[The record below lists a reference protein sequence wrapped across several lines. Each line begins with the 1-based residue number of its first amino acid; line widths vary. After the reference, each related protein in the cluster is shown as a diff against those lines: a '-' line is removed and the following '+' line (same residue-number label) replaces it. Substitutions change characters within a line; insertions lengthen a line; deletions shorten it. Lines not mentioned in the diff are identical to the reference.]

1 MLSPTELPES
11 FRRRVTGAFPE
22 GAEWL
27 ASLPARI
34 AESECQWQI
43 RVTTPFELSY
53 SYVTA
58 ARTACGDDVVV
69 KVAVPNRELRCEI
82 AALQLYDGG
91 AAVRLLDSD
100 AERGLLLLER
110 LMPGEK
116 VSSLQDDE
124 QATRIAAGLMRELWR
139 PLPANHSFPTLADW
153 AVGLRRLR
161 QKFGGGTG
169 PFALRL
175 VETAESLLDE
185 LLESS
190 EPPVLLHGDL
200 HHLNILSSRRR
211 PWVAI
216 DPKGVAGERAYEP
229 AALLENPEPSRHLNL
244 AVQRR
249 RIEVLAE
256 ELGLDP
262 QRIAKWGAAHAV
274 LSAWWNY
281 EDSAGDWEPALACA
295 EVLAKLVR

>member
-22 GAEWL
+22 GAAWL
-27 ASLPARI
+27 DSLPARI
-34 AESECQWQI
+34 AECEQRWKIQASA
-43 RVTTPFELSY
+43 PFELSY
-53 SYVTA
+53 SYVAA
-58 ARTACGDDVVV
+58 ARTAGGEEVVL
-69 KVAVPNRELRCEI
+69 KLGVPNRELRSEI
-82 AALQLYDGG
+82 AALQLYGGG

-110 LMPGEK
+110 LSPGEK
-116 VSSLQDDE
+116 LASLHDDE

-139 PLPANHSFPTLADW
+139 PLPANHSLPTTADW
-153 AVGLRRLR
+153 AAGLRRLR
-161 QKFGGGTG
+161 PKFGGGTG
-169 PFALRL
+169 PFPARL
-175 VETAESLLDE
+175 VEMAESLFGE
-185 LLESS
+185 LHQSS
-190 EPPVLLHGDL
+190 ESPVLLHGDL
-200 HHLNILSSRRR
+200 HHLNILFSQRRG
-211 PWVAI
+211 WVAI
-216 DPKGVAGERAYEP
+216 DPKGVVGERAYEP
-229 AALLENPEPSRHLNL
+229 AALLENPEPGRSLDL

-262 QRIAKWGAAHAV
+262 QRIVRWAAAHAV
-274 LSAWWNY
+274 LSAWWTY

>member
-1 MLSPTELPES
+1 MLSHTELPES
-11 FRRRVTGAFPE
+11 FRRRVMGAFPE
-22 GAEWL
+22 GAAWL
-27 ASLPARI
+27 ASLPACI
-34 AESECQWQI
+34 AECERWWQI
-43 RVTTPFELSY
+43 KAGEPFDLSY

-58 ARTACGDDVVV
+58 ARAADGEDVVL
-69 KVAVPNRELRCEI
+69 KVGVPNRELRCEV

-110 LMPGEK
+110 LSPGEK
-116 VSSLQDDE
+116 LAALQDDE

-139 PLPANHSFPTLADW
+139 PLPANHTFPTLADW
-153 AVGLRRLR
+153 VAGLRRLR
-161 QKFGGGTG
+161 QKFGASTG
-169 PFALRL
+169 PFPPQL
-175 VETAESLLDE
+175 VEMAESLFEE
-185 LLESS
+185 LLGSS

-229 AALLENPEPSRHLNL
+229 AALLENPEPGRYLDL

-274 LSAWWNY
+274 LSAWWSY